1 MNADVENVA
10 AHCQSSGDHRRRCTA
25 ATALERLGK
34 SSAEVV
40 REERVED
47 RVDCAVGVAQQRHH
61 LIQRYRPSWQWAM
74 HERTDHLS
82 HDRQ

>member
-1 MNADVENVA
+1 MDADVKNVA
-10 AHCQSSGDHRRRCTA
+10 AHCQSSGDHRRRRAA

-40 REERVED
+40 GEKCVED
-47 RVDCAVGVAQQRHH
+47 RVDCAVGVAEQRHH
-61 LIQRYRPSWQWAM
+61 LIQRYRPSWQRSV

-82 HDRQ
+82 HDGQ